1 MNMNRYGF
9 CMRLTAACAFR
20 ELAEPRRLSMKNLRQ
35 QKAIRIV
42 RTLAL
47 TLASAGVAIPAQ
59 AQTFTSLHS
68 FAGYPTEGSYP
79 TGLVQ
84 GANGYLYGTTV
95 SGGSPLSNDVAGT
108 VFKISTTG
116 TETILDYLGSGTLPC
131 CGDTAALTLAT
142 NGNFYGSTK
151 LPDSVV
157 YKIAPSGALTTLYTF
172 CCSPNFADGVSPDA
186 TMVQA
191 SNGDLYGTTQEGGAY
206 GQGTI
211 FKVTLGGALTVLHSF
226 CEHQNAHGDCLDG
239 VSPYTALVQGSNGDL
254 YGATQTNGAYGY
266 GTIFRITM
274 AGEFTTLHA
283 FCSVSGCPD
292 GGNPKAALVPGAD
305 GNLHGVTSNGGGD
318 NGAGTFFTMTPNGA
332 LTTLYNFCPTSDD
345 CPDGAQPVALMLA
358 TDGNFYGLAGSG
370 GANGYGTIFQITPS
384 GSLTTEHSFD
394 ATDGI
399 VGNNSYDGPMLI
411 QGTNGTF
418 YGVTELGGANYA
430 TCPTCNGTVF
440 SLSMGLG
447 PFVET
452 LPTSG
457 RIGSTVKILG
467 NKLTGATSV
476 TFNGVAATF
485 TVASSTEITTTVP
498 TGATTGV
505 VQVVT
510 SRGITLTSNLGFT
523 VP

>member
-1 MNMNRYGF
+1 MNINRYGI
-9 CMRLTAACAFR
+9 CMRLTAAC
-20 ELAEPRRLSMKNLRQ
+20 SMKHLRHL
-35 QKAIRIV
+35 KAIRNV
-42 RTLAL
+42 ATLAL
-47 TLASAGVAIPAQ
+47 TLALARIAIPAQ

-68 FAGYPTEGSYP
+68 FAGYPTDGSYP

-95 SGGSPLSNDVAGT
+95 SGGSTNSNDVSGT

-116 TETILDYLGSGTLPC
+116 TETVLDYLGSGSLPC
-131 CGDTAALTLAT
+131 CGSTAALTLAT
-142 NGNFYGSTK
+142 NGDFYGSTDV
-151 LPDSVV
+151 PTSVV
-157 YKIAPSGALTTLYTF
+157 YKITPSGALTTVYPF
-172 CCSPNFADGVSPDA
+172 CSLPNCADGVNPNA

-191 SNGDLYGTTQEGGAY
+191 SNGDLYGTTQGDGAY

-211 FKVTLGGALTVLHSF
+211 FKLTLAGELTTLHSF
-226 CEHQNAHGDCLDG
+226 CATQNTDGECLDG
-239 VSPYTALVQGSNGDL
+239 VGPYTTLVQGTNGDL

-274 AGEFTTLHA
+274 AGEFATLHA
-283 FCSVSGCPD
+283 FCKVTPNCPD

-305 GNLHGVTSNGGGD
+305 GNLYGVTSNGGA
-318 NGAGTFFTMTPNGA
+318 GAGTFFTMTPSGA
-332 LTTLYNFCPTSDD
+332 LTTLYTFCPTGGD

-418 YGVTELGGANYA
+418 YGVTETGGANYQSCA
-430 TCPTCNGTVF
+430 TCNGTVF

-447 PFVET
+447 PFVKT
-452 LPTSG
+452 LPASG
-457 RIGSTVKILG
+457 KVGSAVKILG

-476 TFNGVAATF
+476 TFNGVPATF
-485 TVASSTEITTTVP
+485 TVAASTEITTNVP
-498 TGATTGV
+498 AGATTGV
-505 VQVVT
+505 VQVIT
-510 SRGITLTSNLGFT
+510 SRGTTLTSNLVFT
-523 VP
+523 IP

>member
-1 MNMNRYGF
+1 
-9 CMRLTAACAFR
+9 
-20 ELAEPRRLSMKNLRQ
+20 MKNLRQ
-35 QKAIRIV
+35 QKAIRTV
-42 RTLAL
+42 ATLAL
-47 TLASAGVAIPAQ
+47 TVALAGIAIPAQ
-59 AQTFTSLHS
+59 AQTFTSLHT
-68 FAGYPTEGSYP
+68 FGGIDGTPPDGSYP
-79 TGLVQ
+79 NGLVQ
-84 GANGYLYGTTV
+84 GTNGYLYGTTLA
-95 SGGSPLSNDVAGT
+95 GGTGFYGT
-108 VFKISTTG
+108 VFKISTSG
-116 TETILDYLGSGTLPC
+116 TETILQDFTSVPYNGNQ
-131 CGDTAALTLAT
+131 AALTLAS

-151 LPDSVV
+151 LPDSAV
-157 YKIAPSGALTTLYTF
+157 YKVTPSGAITTLYPF
-172 CCSPNFADGVSPDA
+172 CSLLNCADGNSPDA
-186 TMVQA
+186 AMVQA
-191 SNGDLYGTTQEGGAY
+191 SNGDLYGTTQNAGAY

-211 FKVTLGGALTVLHSF
+211 FKVTLGGALTTLYSF
-226 CEHQNAHGDCLDG
+226 CETQNTEGYCLDG
-239 VSPYTALVQGSNGDL
+239 GASPYTALVQGTNGDL
-254 YGATQTNGAYGY
+254 YGTTQDNGAYGS

-283 FCSVSGCPD
+283 FCSVAGCPD
-292 GGNPKAALVPGAD
+292 GASPKAALVQGAD
-305 GNLHGVTSNGGGD
+305 GNLYGVTSNGG
-318 NGAGTFFTMTPNGA
+318 NGAGTFFTMTPSGA
-332 LTTLYNFCPTSDD
+332 LTTLYTFCLAGGD
-345 CPDGAQPVALMLA
+345 CVDGAQPVALMLA

-370 GANGYGTIFQITPS
+370 GANGYGTIFQITSS

-411 QGTNGTF
+411 QDTNGTF
-418 YGVTELGGANYA
+418 YGVTELGGDNYS

-476 TFNGVAATF
+476 TFNGAAATF
-485 TVASSTEITTTVP
+485 TVVSSTEITTTVP
-498 TGATTGV
+498 HGATTGV

-510 SRGITLTSNLGFT
+510 STGTTLTSNLGFT